1 MVNLSYKYAFSYEME
16 ETTLTQH
23 GRWQQQN
30 ITQANIKTLNVVCY
44 VERKELCEG
53 RGGAQLENMFVVSN
67 D

>member
-1 MVNLSYKYAFSYEME
+1 ME

-44 VERKELCEG
+44 VERKELREGGGSTTREHVCCE
-53 RGGAQLENMFVVSN
+53 Q
-67 D
+67 